1 MCVSKAR
8 LTVYFEPPFWVGLYQ
23 REDGD
28 GFQVCRVVFG
38 GEPRDQQVLDYFQSH
53 WRELIFTPPAAG
65 GPDPDRAVNPKRARR
80 EARGD
85 GDQGPAGPPAP
96 AGAVQ
101 SPAGSRLQ
109 AAEGGT
115 AGAEADPPAGEAQR
129 EAQGALS
136 PLRFSLF
143 ASGPRPASVP
153 CRA

>member
-53 WRELIFTPPAAG
+53 WRELVFTPPAAG

-80 EARGD
+80 EARRAVR
-85 GDQGPAGPPAP
+85 PAGTGTKAQQ
-96 AGAVQ
+96 A
-101 SPAGSRLQ
+101 LQ
-109 AAEGGT
+109 L
-115 AGAEADPPAGEAQR
+115 QR
-129 EAQGALS
+129 EQSKVQRAVISRRRREEQRERKLAL
-136 PLRFSLF
+136 RKEKRREKHK
-143 ASGPRPASVP
+143 GH
-153 CRA
+153 